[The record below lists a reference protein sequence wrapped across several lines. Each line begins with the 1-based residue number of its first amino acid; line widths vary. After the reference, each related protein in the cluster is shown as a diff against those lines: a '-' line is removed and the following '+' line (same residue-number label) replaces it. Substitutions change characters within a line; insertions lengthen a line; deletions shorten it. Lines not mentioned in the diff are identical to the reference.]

1 MSVSID
7 SPKRCVNP
15 TGEGVTALNFIIPV
29 DYKSRIMAMYDRLEQ
44 SKSDTEVTRRE
55 LEGRLGRIKKLYEW
69 GDKPE
74 EEYLSESKRIKEELN
89 QLTPEEQCP
98 GILTRLQDYLR
109 DMTVA

>member
-1 MSVSID
+1 
-7 SPKRCVNP
+7 
-15 TGEGVTALNFIIPV
+15 
-29 DYKSRIMAMYDRLEQ
+29 MYDHLEQ
-44 SKSDTEVTRRE
+44 GNSDIEVKRRG
-55 LEGRLGRIKKLYEW
+55 LEGRLERMKNLYEW

-89 QLTPEEQCP
+89 QLTPEEQRP